1 MKYYCEDPELN
12 QLYREHVDDAGFDIC
27 AAENLKITNGK
38 WFLVGTKLHVSI
50 PSGHV
55 GVLKARSGLSVKF
68 NTDIHAG
75 VIDSGFTGEIGVLI
89 STDGPPFL
97 IHKGDRIAQLLVLAC
112 DTNPPIRVNSLE
124 ELGQTDRGEKG
135 FGSTG
140 GF

>member
-1 MKYYCEDPELN
+1 MKYYCEYPELN
-12 QLYREHVDDAGFDIC
+12 QLCREHEGDAGFDIC
-27 AAENLKITNGK
+27 SAEDLEITNSD
-38 WFLVGTKLHVSI
+38 WVLVKTKLHVAI

-55 GVLKARSGLSVKF
+55 GILKARSGLSVKF

-75 VIDSGFTGEIGVLI
+75 VIDESYRGEIGVLI
-89 STDGPPFL
+89 STNKPPL
-97 IHKGDRIAQLLVLAC
+97 VIHKGNRIAQLLVLAC
-112 DTNPPIRVNSLE
+112 DTNPPIRVNNLE